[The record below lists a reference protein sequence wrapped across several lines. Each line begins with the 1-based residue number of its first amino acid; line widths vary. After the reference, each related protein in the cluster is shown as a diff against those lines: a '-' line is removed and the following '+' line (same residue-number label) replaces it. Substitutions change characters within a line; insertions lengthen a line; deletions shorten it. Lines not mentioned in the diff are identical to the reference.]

1 MCWME
6 VRRKSWSGP
15 DPVTSQASGQIRR
28 HSEEARNQ
36 LLSSDKGATGQ
47 KDPLLT
53 RDK

>member
-6 VRRKSWSGP
+6 VRWKSWSGP
-15 DPVTSQASGQIRR
+15 DPVTSQASVQIRH
-28 HSEEARNQ
+28 HSEGARNQ
-36 LLSSDKGATGQ
+36 LLSSDKGVTGQ